1 MGSPVVAGLRTLVVM
16 PTYNELPNLARVVA
30 SIRAQGF
37 QVLVVDDSSPD
48 GTGELADQLAA
59 VDPGVAVLHRA
70 GKLGL
75 GSAYVEGFRR
85 GLALDHDLLAGMDA
99 DGSHPASVLSALV
112 EAAASAGGLAIGS
125 RYVRGGAIAG
135 WNRRRRFLSHSA
147 NLYCRRILGV
157 QVRDSTSGFRCY
169 PRELLERIDLDKV
182 VSDGYAFLIEMV
194 YRSLRLGYPVVEI
207 PIRFEDRLAGRS
219 KVSTAEIRKAIALVP
234 RLRWEQMT
242 GSGPQP
248 AKAPPEPTEPA
259 TRQGP
264 VARE

>member
-1 MGSPVVAGLRTLVVM
+1 M
-16 PTYNELPNLARVVA
+16 PTYNERPNLEPVVA
-30 SIRAQGF
+30 SIREQGF

-59 VDPGVAVLHRA
+59 GDPGVMVLHRA

-75 GSAYVEGFRR
+75 GSAYIEGFRR

-99 DGSHPASVLSALV
+99 DGSHPASVLGELV
-112 EAAASAGGLAIGS
+112 EAAAAAGGLAIGS

-169 PRELLERIDLDKV
+169 PRELLERIDLDTM

-234 RLRWEQMT
+234 RLRWEAMT
-242 GSGPQP
+242 GSRPQP
-248 AKAPPEPTEPA
+248 EKAPSEPTETAP
-259 TRQGP
+259 RRRPLG
-264 VARE
+264 RE